1 MRGVPASR
9 GAPRDFKRMRAAP
22 RACCTGG
29 VMEELSRFISRR
41 AVRAVALV
49 TLLLAA
55 TAHAAG
61 APKFIVDVP
70 FVSCEGLICL
80 DVSLDGAPPRKL
92 MLDTG
97 NARSTLIAGPARQL
111 GWTLAPAQR
120 NNETVPGLWLA
131 GEHRV
136 GIGDDVASTPF
147 FVFDRELLG
156 QYKPPVDGS
165 IAYDF
170 FKDRVLEIDYA
181 KHRVRYTKPIAT
193 PVPETRPEGLGS
205 LKLIPFGDRGP
216 PVVVGSQFTVN
227 GKNVRAQI
235 DTVFTGT
242 MLVYD
247 SALDTLGLQKE
258 GAPELFRYTD
268 GGVNLLAG
276 RSDSIGFGKSGL
288 VGGAKTL
295 YFVGDGPNP
304 VHQPDGLF
312 EATAG
317 NALFAHSI
325 VTLDFH
331 AMTIDVRTAD

>member
-1 MRGVPASR
+1 MPSR
-9 GAPRDFKRMRAAP
+9 FVSRRVVRAA
-22 RACCTGG
+22 A
-29 VMEELSRFISRR
+29 LL
-41 AVRAVALV
+41 VAL
-49 TLLLAA
+49 LASPL
-55 TAHAAG
+55 HA
-61 APKFIVDVP
+61 APKFVVDVP
-70 FVSCEGLICL
+70 FKPCDGLVCL

-92 MLDTG
+92 MLDTA
-97 NARSTLIAGPARQL
+97 NAHSTLLADAAREL
-111 GWTLAPAQR
+111 GWTLAGTERGGKAV
-120 NNETVPGLWLA
+120 TGLWLG

-136 GIGDDVASTPF
+136 GIGDDVASTTF
-147 FVFDRELLG
+147 FVFERALLG
-156 QYKPPVDGS
+156 QYVPPVDGS
-165 IAYDF
+165 LAYDF

-205 LKLIPFGDRGP
+205 LKLITFGDSGP

-227 GKNVRAQI
+227 GKNVRARI

-242 MLVYD
+242 LLVYD
-247 SALDTLGLQKE
+247 DALDMLGLHKA

-276 RSDSIGFGKSGL
+276 ASDGVGFGKRTLAS
-288 VGGAKTL
+288 GAKSL
-295 YFVGDGPNP
+295 YFVGEGSNP

-331 AMTIDVRTAD
+331 AMTIDVRPAD